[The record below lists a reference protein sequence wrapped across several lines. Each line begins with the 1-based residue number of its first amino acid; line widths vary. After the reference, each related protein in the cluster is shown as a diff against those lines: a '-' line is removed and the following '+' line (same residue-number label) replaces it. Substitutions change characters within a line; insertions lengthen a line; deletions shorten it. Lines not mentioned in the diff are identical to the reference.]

1 MLAWSDTR
9 KARTL
14 GTRWLRSKRLS
25 PASALPCSP
34 TRNRARRIRGRAT
47 ALEKLGSEI
56 SEEASGFQGL
66 VRRAELH
73 DQYHI
78 SQARLAR
85 MLLRNCFNAPS
96 SNQAW
101 SRLGKQRKG
110 NPVMDPGTL
119 PELAPVAVGIVTTDK
134 GVLIAHRR
142 DERPPWTFP
151 GGEIQPGESPADA
164 LRRRIPQETGVE
176 IKVLTVLGRRVHP
189 RTNRLMVYLAC
200 QAADDATEPQIGEAA
215 VDDHLDASVEY
226 GMRPRRGNATG
237 CRTCSTWSAS
247 TWRRSSGRSGNSDER
262 VPVPRAAAEP
272 LHHVRAAAAA
282 LAAQH

>member
-1 MLAWSDTR
+1 VVGYKKGTDVAREMAAIKEAVARIGAAMQSDPE
-9 KARTL
+9 
-14 GTRWLRSKRLS
+14 
-25 PASALPCSP
+25 PASAF
-34 TRNRARRIRGRAT
+34 ADAT

-56 SEEASGFQGL
+56 SEEASGFRAWFL
-66 VRRAELH
+66 AELH

-78 SQARLAR
+78 PQARLAR
-85 MLLRNCFNAPS
+85 MLKMSTVRV
-96 SNQAW
+96 NQLVKTG
-101 SRLGKQRKG
+101 RQRKG

-164 LRRRIPQETGVE
+164 LRRRIPQETGVD

-215 VDDHLDASVEY
+215 VDDLDAAEY
-226 GMRPRRGNATG
+226 AGLDVVR
-237 CRTCSTWSAS
+237 
-247 TWRRSSGRSGNSDER
+247 ER
-262 VPVPRAAAEP
+262 MPDMFDV
-272 LHHVRAAAAA
+272 VRVHLEAI
-282 LAAQH
+282 LGQIGQF